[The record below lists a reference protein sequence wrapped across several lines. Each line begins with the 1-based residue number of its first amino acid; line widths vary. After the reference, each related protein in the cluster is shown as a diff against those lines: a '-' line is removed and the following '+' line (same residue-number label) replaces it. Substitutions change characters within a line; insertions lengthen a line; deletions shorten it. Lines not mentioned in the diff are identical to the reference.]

1 MPNAMY
7 FDAVIAS
14 AGSMEYP
21 TERGRF
27 TMNHFV
33 ALARQTI
40 ATDSIGTFALTLTNV
55 VVGSSIQIE
64 DQAGTTTLYNGTAAT
79 STPLINLSAYAGGSG
94 LNDLR
99 IKVRKGT
106 ASPFYQP
113 FETLTTAI
121 VGSQSIYVA
130 QIADE

>member
-1 MPNAMY
+1 MIAMY
-7 FDAVIAS
+7 LSPVM
-14 AGSMEYP
+14 SMSSTLAYP
-21 TERGRF
+21 AARGRHSVMAM
-27 TMNHFV
+27 T
-33 ALARQTI
+33 ALSRQSL
-40 ATDSIGTFALTLTNV
+40 ATDPIGVFALTLTNV

-79 STPLINLSAYAGGSG
+79 STPLINLSAYSGGSG

-106 ASPFYQP
+106 ATPFYRP